1 LFPELLGDGAVS
13 NATRVKGSR
22 VTLELS
28 QTFLECSAY
37 CSTTGRML
45 VVTIRWAR
53 LKLWSISLGIV
64 SMYLVLVR
72 GGGGGGGIPG
82 RVKVM
87 DCSSFS
93 SSSVS
98 VRLRWE
104 ELLARDIDAI

>member
-1 LFPELLGDGAVS
+1 
-13 NATRVKGSR
+13 
-22 VTLELS
+22 
-28 QTFLECSAY
+28 
-37 CSTTGRML
+37 
-45 VVTIRWAR
+45 
-53 LKLWSISLGIV
+53 
-64 SMYLVLVR
+64 MYLVLVR
-72 GGGGGGGIPG
+72 GGGGGGGIPW